1 MTNALVRLELY
12 SALRARWFVAA
23 ILLAA
28 GLVGLFLI
36 VATRESSVIGF
47 TGFGRV
53 LSGVVQ
59 ASLLFVP
66 LLSLFATTQ
75 AVTGARQS
83 GVLEWYLSY
92 PNSRERCFWALY
104 LPRLA
109 TVLAPM
115 VGAVV
120 LLGLAARLQG
130 QSVSIGLLAT
140 FLALLTGQ
148 AFCFASAGMASSS
161 LARSPEQALL
171 GALIVWMCAAILVDF
186 AVLGLLLR
194 WDLPPQAVFFLAG
207 INPVQAGRLGM
218 LAQVDPQLGIL
229 GPVGTWM
236 TTTLG
241 PGLTLAYGLGWPIVL
256 GAALLLLARGVFLRR
271 DAQ

>member
-1 MTNALVRLELY
+1 MNLALLRLELY
-12 SALRARWFVAA
+12 GALRARWFLASL
-23 ILLAA
+23 LLAL
-28 GLVGLFLI
+28 GLVGLFFA
-36 VATRESSVIGF
+36 VATRESAVIGF

-66 LLSLFATTQ
+66 LLALFSTAQ

-83 GVLEWYLSY
+83 GVLEWYLSH

-104 LPRLA
+104 LPRLGA
-109 TVLAPM
+109 VLLPMLGAVLVLA
-115 VGAVV
+115 A
-120 LLGLAARLQG
+120 LAQGL
-130 QSVSIGLLAT
+130 SPGLLAT
-140 FLALLTGQ
+140 FLGLLAGQ
-148 AFCFASAGMASSS
+148 CFCFASAGMAASS
-161 LARSPEQALL
+161 LARTPEQALL
-171 GALIVWMCAAILVDF
+171 GAVLVWMGAAVLVDF

-194 WDLPPQAVFFLAG
+194 WDLPPQAVFALAG
-207 INPVQAGRLGM
+207 VNPVQAGRLGI
-218 LAQVDPQLGIL
+218 LAQVDPELGIL

-241 PGLTLAYGLGWPIVL
+241 PGMTLAYGLGWPVIL
-256 GAALLLLARGVFLRR
+256 GIFALFIARAVFLRR